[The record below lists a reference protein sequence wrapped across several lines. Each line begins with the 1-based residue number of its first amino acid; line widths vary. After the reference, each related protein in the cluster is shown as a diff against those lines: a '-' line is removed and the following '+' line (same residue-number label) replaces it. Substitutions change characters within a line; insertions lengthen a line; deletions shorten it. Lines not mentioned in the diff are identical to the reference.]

1 MDVSVLLIEQML
13 LNDSE
18 WLTSFNFVIDIH
30 TCWEE
35 DCAHIGFVKVPEVS
49 SMTQAWMNT

>member
-35 DCAHIGFVKVPEVS
+35 DCAHIGTNPYFILFCYL
-49 SMTQAWMNT
+49 